1 MTGRSRSLL
10 ALAALAIL
18 ACNPTSKRPRLEPLP
33 LAPVGE
39 VKGKRPAIS
48 EKTMA
53 VLREDSL
60 PLAFVTVTDAYAE
73 SPWLDSA
80 TMQPTTR
87 RPIGMDVV
95 KFRAWVDPSKPGYS
109 RITIEPVYR
118 VVADPS
124 VPERELDRL
133 VPEGHAARVRAQAI
147 FDKLGA
153 KPIEVI
159 QAKPST
165 RSGGAMPTS
174 SGGILRMPTTGGNN
188 P

>member
-1 MTGRSRSLL
+1 VKRGCLAASLL
-10 ALAALAIL
+10 LA
-18 ACNPTSKRPRLEPLP
+18 ACNPTSARPRLDPLP
-33 LAPVGE
+33 LAPVAE

-53 VLREDSL
+53 TLREDSL
-60 PLAFVTVTDAYAE
+60 PLALVTVTDAYAE

-87 RPIGMDVV
+87 RPLGTDVV
-95 KFRAWVDPSKPGYS
+95 KIRTWVDPSKPGYS

-118 VVADPS
+118 VMADPS
-124 VPERELDRL
+124 IPERELERL
-133 VPEGHAARVRAQAI
+133 VPEGHPARALAQAI

-153 KPIEVI
+153 KPIEEI

-165 RSGGAMPTS
+165 RTGAPTTPQGT
-174 SGGILRMPTTGGNN
+174 GGILRVPQGTT